1 MTEVQQSLPHQA
13 YQFALIDKQWREL
26 MFSTARNPNVMQL
39 CCKAG
44 EYQCL
49 IPCPLRKIFVMY
61 CYHNFVCIYIHTC
74 VCLCKYHSNQDT
86 YLVTQLDL

>member
-26 MFSTARNPNVMQL
+26 MFNTSRNPNVMQL

-44 EYQCL
+44 EYIL
-49 IPCPLRKIFVMY
+49 LWKIIFE
-61 CYHNFVCIYIHTC
+61 HRPSTYIHGTTC
-74 VCLCKYHSNQDT
+74 T
-86 YLVTQLDL
+86 

>member
-26 MFSTARNPNVMQL
+26 MFNTARNPNVMQL

-44 EYQCL
+44 EYL
-49 IPCPLRKIFVMY
+49 MSVEENVHMY
-61 CYHNFVCIYIHTC
+61 AMQFFY
-74 VCLCKYHSNQDT
+74 
-86 YLVTQLDL
+86 YL

>member
-26 MFSTARNPNVMQL
+26 MFNTARNPNVMQL

-44 EYQCL
+44 EYV
-49 IPCPLRKIFVMY
+49 P
-61 CYHNFVCIYIHTC
+61 H
-74 VCLCKYHSNQDT
+74 VCL
-86 YLVTQLDL
+86 YLHCATIVLASYMHIMYV

>member
-26 MFSTARNPNVMQL
+26 MFNTSRNPNVMQL

-44 EYQCL
+44 EY
-49 IPCPLRKIFVMY
+49 IPCVVL
-61 CYHNFVCIYIHTC
+61 CIYNVIEEDNF
-74 VCLCKYHSNQDT
+74 LR
-86 YLVTQLDL
+86 DLG